1 MTAAPN
7 PFAGPDADLV
17 SAIAAEIG
25 AGFVAGYSPIAV
37 RHISDPRISTATLM
51 AAVAQAH
58 TAGLVKAIRTAA
70 GGDVRQFVAE
80 IAAWIDAEVARP

>member
-1 MTAAPN
+1 MTAVPN
-7 PFAGPDADLV
+7 PFGGPDAALV
-17 SAIAAEIG
+17 NAIAAEIG

-37 RHISDPRISTATLM
+37 RHISDPRIGTATLM

-58 TAGLVKAIRTAA
+58 AAGLVKAIRTAA

-80 IAAWIDAEVARP
+80 IAAWIDAEVAR

>member
-7 PFAGPDADLV
+7 PFAGPDAALV
-17 SAIAAEIG
+17 DAIAAEIG

-37 RHISDPRISTATLM
+37 RHISDPRIGTATLM

-58 TAGLVKAIRTAA
+58 AAGLVKAIRTAA

-80 IAAWIDAEVARP
+80 IAAWIDAEVAR

>member
-1 MTAAPN
+1 MTAVRN

-25 AGFVAGYSPIAV
+25 VGFAAGYSPIAV
-37 RHISDPRISTATLM
+37 RHIADPRISPSTLM

-58 TAGLVKAIRTAA
+58 AAGLATAIRTAA
-70 GGDVRQFVAE
+70 GGDLRQLVADV
-80 IAAWIDAEVARP
+80 AAWLDAEVARP